1 MSTTLSD
8 KVLFAQFLKL
18 IKENEM
24 VYNSKSPVENKVFF
38 RK

>member
-1 MSTTLSD
+1 MSTNLSD

-24 VYNSKSPVENKVFF
+24 VYIFQLQNL
-38 RK
+38 